1 MHAVVPDF
9 TLTLV
14 AGAPSPYRSRMAAH
28 KRIDPLQPTIELR
41 AGGVALTASRAA
53 LLAALAEQGS
63 ISAAAR
69 AVGMSYKGAWDAV
82 AALNTLLGEPLVRA
96 EAGGSGGGGASLTS
110 AGQRVLGFHQA
121 LTALQQRVLSPA
133 SGDSPD
139 LDQLLKRL
147 GNLMLRTSARNQFEG
162 TVRAIERGAVNS
174 EVVLDMAGGDRLVAI
189 ITHRSVEELGLAVG
203 ASAIALV
210 KSSFVVLGAGTMR
223 TSARNALVGTVSAC
237 REGAVNAEVEL
248 ALAGGKTLVA
258 TVTNE
263 SVRTLG
269 IREGVTLT
277 ALIKASHVILAVAV

>member
-1 MHAVVPDF
+1 
-9 TLTLV
+9 
-14 AGAPSPYRSRMAAH
+14 
-28 KRIDPLQPTIELR
+28 
-41 AGGVALTASRAA
+41 
-53 LLAALAEQGS
+53 
-63 ISAAAR
+63 
-69 AVGMSYKGAWDAV
+69 
-82 AALNTLLGEPLVRA
+82 
-96 EAGGSGGGGASLTS
+96 
-110 AGQRVLGFHQA
+110 
-121 LTALQQRVLSPA
+121 
-133 SGDSPD
+133 
-139 LDQLLKRL
+139 
-147 GNLMLRTSARNQFEG
+147 MLRTSARNQFEG